1 MNLMPELLV
10 QRGETLRQ
18 AMEKLDRSGRG
29 ILLVLT
35 PDNRLEYTVTDGDI
49 RRAILAGVRLD
60 DSIETLLAHKD
71 ELHRRAPT
79 TAPAS
84 LGREQWISIMRSAKV
99 AQLPLLDDD
108 GRVCDL
114 VTLSQLTPEP
124 DAPVR
129 AVIMAGGQG
138 IRLRPLTE
146 HTPKPMLPVGGKP
159 LIEHT
164 ISRLREAGIRRINI
178 TTHYLSQKITNYFGS
193 GDNFGVEL
201 NYVFEEQ
208 PLGTAG
214 ALRLLEESDE
224 PLLVINGDIFTRVD
238 FGAMLNFHRKQGA
251 DATVGVRH
259 FELEVP
265 YGVIET
271 KDGRVR
277 RLREK
282 PKYEFLT
289 NAGIYLVEP
298 TVLRHIPT
306 NKRCDMTDLIATLL
320 EQDRVV
326 TSFPVVE
333 YWLDIGRHPDF
344 AQVQQDIQKMRWAA

>member
-1 MNLMPELLV
+1 MNLLPELV
-10 QRGETLRQ
+10 IQRTETLRQ

-35 PDNRLEYTVTDGDI
+35 TERRLEYTVTDGDI

-60 DSIETLLAHKD
+60 DSLEHLLAHKD
-71 ELHRRAPT
+71 RLHRRPPT
-79 TAPAS
+79 TAPVTA
-84 LGREQWISIMRSAKV
+84 GREQWVAVMRATHV
-99 AQLPLLDDD
+99 AQLPLLDEA
-108 GRVCDL
+108 GRVVDL
-114 VTLSQLTPEP
+114 VTLNQLAPEP

-129 AVIMAGGQG
+129 AVIMAGGRG
-138 IRLRPLTE
+138 MRLRPLTE
-146 HTPKPMLPVGGKP
+146 HMPKPMLPVGGKP
-159 LIEHT
+159 LMEH
-164 ISRLREAGIRRINI
+164 IIGRLREAGIRRINV
-178 TTHYLSQKITNYFGS
+178 TTHYMPQKIINYFGS
-193 GDNFGVEL
+193 GSDFGVTL

-214 ALRLLEESDE
+214 SLRLLEESDE

-238 FGAMLNFHRKQGA
+238 FGAMLNFHRRQGA
-251 DATVGVRH
+251 DATIGVRH

-271 KDGRVR
+271 ENGRVR

-306 NKRCDMTDLIATLL
+306 DKRSDMTDLIASLL
-320 EQDRVV
+320 DQNRVV

-344 AQVQQDIQKMRWAA
+344 AQAQEDIQKMRWAA